1 MKAIRIVDDKL
12 VWSQA
17 ETPVVK
23 AGEVLVK
30 TAASAVNRADL
41 AQRSGRY
48 PPPPGASDIL
58 GLECSGTIVEKSP
71 EVTDLEVGDEVCA
84 LLSGGG
90 YAEFVAVPATHT
102 LPIPKGYSLE
112 QAGGLPEVLATAWL
126 NLRLEA
132 ALQPGERVLVHAGAS
147 GVGTASIQL
156 CRAWANPVWATVGNS
171 EKVQICKELG
181 AVDAFDRNQGPWLE
195 GIRAVGGVDV
205 ILDPVGAAYL
215 ADNILALRPRG
226 RLINIGLLGGQEGKL
241 PMGPVLVKRLS
252 LKGSVLRSRS
262 WEEKNLV
269 IQGLLREVWP
279 LLENGQV
286 RLIVDQVF
294 PVEEAEQAHA
304 RIESNQ
310 SIGKVLLRM
319 P

>member
-1 MKAIRIVDDKL
+1 MKAIRIIDDKL
-12 VWSQA
+12 VWCEA
-17 ETPVVK
+17 EKPTLK
-23 AGEVLVK
+23 AGEVLIK

-58 GLECSGTIVEKSP
+58 GLECSGTIVGKSP
-71 EVTDLEVGDEVCA
+71 EVTELQPGEEVCA

-90 YAEFVAVPATHT
+90 YAELVAVPATHV
-102 LPIPKGYSLE
+102 LPIPHSYSLE
-112 QAGGLPEVLATAWL
+112 QAAGLPEVLATAWL

-147 GVGTASIQL
+147 GVGTACIQL

-171 EKVQICKELG
+171 DKVQVCRDLG
-181 AVDAFDRNQGPWLE
+181 AADAFDRHQGPWLE
-195 GIRAVGGVDV
+195 GIREIGGVDV

-215 ADNILALRPRG
+215 ADNIQALRPRG
-226 RLINIGLLGGQEGKL
+226 RLINVGLLGGQEGKL

-252 LKGSVLRSRS
+252 IKGSVLRSRS
-262 WEEKNLV
+262 WEEKNRV
-269 IQGLLREVWP
+269 IEGLRREVWP
-279 LLENGQV
+279 LLESGQV
-286 RLIVDQVF
+286 RLILDQIF
-294 PVEEAEQAHA
+294 PIQEAEQAHA

-310 SIGKVLLRM
+310 SIGKVLLRV